1 MNAELAQRA
10 VRAARDVL
18 AAHEVLFDREELLQV
33 GSTVV
38 VRLSDSVVARV
49 VVDGEGVRQGT
60 GWLATEIEVVEHLCG
75 RGAPVIPLH
84 GGLPAGPHVRD
95 GMPMSFWQYV
105 RKSGREPRP
114 DEVGL
119 ALFRCHEALCDF
131 AGELEPLAIL
141 RESLRVLETV
151 TGRGFFASDDVA
163 LLRRHLEESLRVLA
177 DYPVRALHGDA
188 HWGNLMTTGNGV
200 LWTDWEDAFAGPVE
214 WDVASVICNASVL
227 GEGRAEAAAVV
238 SAYEAA
244 GGRLDERALAQSVAG
259 RAAVMT
265 AWYPVLYPEL
275 SPERRHKLESRMAW
289 LRRQV

>member
-10 VRAARDVL
+10 VRAAGEVL
-18 AAHEVLFDREELLQV
+18 AAHGVPFDRKELLQV

-49 VVDGEGVRQGT
+49 VVDGEGPRQGT
-60 GWLATEIEVVEHLCG
+60 GWLAREIAVVGHLCG

-105 RKSGREPRP
+105 QKSGREPRP
-114 DEVGL
+114 DEVGA
-119 ALFRCHEALCDF
+119 ALFCCHEALRDF

-141 RESLRVLETV
+141 RESLRVLEAV
-151 TGRGFFASDDVA
+151 AGRGFFASDDVD
-163 LLRRHLEESLRVLA
+163 LLRRHLGESLRVLM
-177 DYPVRALHGDA
+177 DYPRQALHGDA
-188 HWGNLMTTGNGV
+188 HWGNLMTTGDGV

-214 WDVASVICNASVL
+214 WDVASVICNAPVL
-227 GEGRAEAAAVV
+227 GEGRAEAAALV

-259 RAAVMT
+259 RVAVMT

-275 SPERRHKLESRMAW
+275 SSGRRHKLEGRLAW
-289 LRRQV
+289 LRGQK